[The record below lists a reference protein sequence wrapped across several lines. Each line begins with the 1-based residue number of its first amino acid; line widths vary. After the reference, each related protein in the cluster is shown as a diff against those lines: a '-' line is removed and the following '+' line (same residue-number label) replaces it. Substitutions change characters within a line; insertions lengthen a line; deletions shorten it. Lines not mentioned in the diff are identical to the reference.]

1 MHMNNFDLLTNII
14 KTQLDKDSSK
24 TVIIDFDFFG
34 GRVNFS
40 TDIYNISGITN
51 NAKSFIIT
59 IDPDEYDRSQMEL
72 CIEFNKRETKIEYTE
87 EDECYCF
94 ILKNVG
100 VTGLVNNQELML
112 TIER

>member
-1 MHMNNFDLLTNII
+1 MNNFDLLTNTI

-24 TVIIDFDFFG
+24 TVIVDFDFFG

-40 TDIYNISGITN
+40 TDIYNISAISN
-51 NAKSFIIT
+51 KAEFFVIT
-59 IDPDEYDRSQMEL
+59 IEPDEYDRSQMDFT
-72 CIEFNKRETKIEYTE
+72 IEFNKSETEIKYTE
-87 EDECYCF
+87 EDDFYCF

-100 VTGLVNNQELML
+100 VTGLLKNQELML